1 MNKLIRGGVV
11 SLFVVA
17 GLAGCLS
24 TGRGHGPL
32 DSFVFLS
39 SANKSLAQNVTG
51 AIDERPQPQEIHLV
65 VPPGTDVRALVATL
79 TLNKA
84 AVIAV
89 VSIGS
94 RVVQENGV
102 TPNDFSVPVIYSIE
116 VPGDK
121 KPWPYKVFVR
131 EAQSNARLSTLL
143 IPRGSSLQPAFNPT
157 VHSYALSV
165 PFATTSVRIEAR
177 GESPYMKSIV
187 INGAEFPGAAA
198 GAAVD
203 FQGVQQAAVSIE
215 TLAEDGVTRGRYTLS
230 ITRAAPDS
238 NAALGSL
245 DLQGIQVSPDFSSEQ
260 GEYQALAPFAAKQFV
275 VRARPQSSVAS
286 VSLGA
291 APIGGAAAAPQLQSQ
306 GDPASPAGAMVAFPP
321 GGRLALTITVAAED
335 GTLLQYRVNIRRAP
349 PDRNADLAALSV
361 SAGDMS
367 PVFSPRVVLYN
378 VALPASV
385 ASVVVTAA
393 AASPV
398 ASVSIAELPAL
409 QPASRQSVT
418 IAVDPGAT
426 NAASF
431 IVVAEDGSQ
440 RLYRVQVQRATDGNA
455 LLGMLQLTGA
465 RLVPAFDPSIPQY
478 EARVP
483 PDVGAVVLSARP
495 QSPLASVGI
504 DGAPAQQLGRTVPLQ
519 PGVPRIVVIDVT
531 AQNGSTLRYTLRLT
545 RETPPPAPA
554 PAPVQPAAAAPA
566 APAPVAPVPA
576 RAGAAAA
583 GVTAPA
589 GAAATPAPAQPA
601 AQQPA
606 AGGRT
611 PPPAET
617 PHDRIVVTAGNLK
630 LPGPTVSALTA
641 NGDQIGRQAQITV
654 RYYRTNEVIA
664 QFTAPVE
671 VKPQGLDRLV
681 TLSAQSD
688 AVSLNR
694 DRLVE
699 VETAIRTLA
708 GHFLSYTE
716 AQNADDEVRIDIP
729 FLVFGDNPRLSWPP
743 IGSPTTVTGYLSRT
757 RQGKDRAVD
766 KEDFDRNGKGEYAVS
781 VQIVDDRTNTP
792 LGSDTVYSRPGH
804 ERNTALAFGTSFKVP
819 EGTRVRYLLSA
830 KAKSGK
836 VWTASGVTQVWT
848 TMMSYPA
855 GFQPVLLPVADDL
868 APADAAG
875 SKH

>member
-1 MNKLIRGGVV
+1 MNKLIRGVVV
-11 SLFVVA
+11 SLFVIA

-24 TGRGHGPL
+24 MGRGHGPL

-39 SANKSLAQNVTG
+39 SANKSFAQNIAG
-51 AIDERPQPQEIHLV
+51 AIDERPEPQEIRVV
-65 VPPGTDVRALVATL
+65 VPPGTDMRALVATL

-84 AVIAV
+84 AAISVI
-89 VSIGS
+89 SSGS

-102 TPNDFSVPVIYSIE
+102 TLNDFSVPVIYSIE
-116 VPGDK
+116 VPGEK
-121 KPWPYKVFVR
+121 KPWAYKVFVR

-143 IPRGSSLQPAFNPT
+143 IPQGSSLQPAFNPA
-157 VHSYALSV
+157 VHNYTLNV

-177 GESPYMKSIV
+177 GQSPYMKSV
-187 INGAEFPGAAA
+187 AINGAEFPGAAA

-203 FQGVQQAAVSIE
+203 FQGVQQSAVSIE
-215 TLAEDGVTRGRYTLS
+215 TLAEDGVTRDRYTLS

-238 NAALGSL
+238 NAALASL
-245 DLQGIQVSPDFSSEQ
+245 DLQGIQVSPDFSSAQ
-260 GEYQALAPFAAKQFV
+260 GEYQAFAPFAAKQLV
-275 VRARPQSSVAS
+275 VRARPQSNVAT
-286 VSLGA
+286 VSLAA
-291 APIGGAAAAPQLQSQ
+291 APVGGAVNAPQLQYQ
-306 GDPASPAGAMVAFPP
+306 GDPASQAGATVAFQ
-321 GGRLALTITVAAED
+321 GGRLALTVTVAAED
-335 GTLLQYRVNIRRAP
+335 GTLLQYLVNIRRAP

-361 SAGDMS
+361 SAGDLS
-367 PVFSPRVVLYN
+367 PVFSPRVVLYS
-378 VALPASV
+378 VALPASA

-398 ASVSIAELPAL
+398 ASVSVAELPAL
-409 QPASRQSVT
+409 QPAPRQVVT

-440 RLYRVQVQRATDGNA
+440 RLYRVQVQRAALDGNA
-455 LLGMLQLTGA
+455 LLGLLQLTGA

-478 EARVP
+478 EARVAP
-483 PDVGAVVLSARP
+483 GVEAVVLSARA
-495 QSPLASVGI
+495 QSPVASVGI

-545 RETPPPAPA
+545 RESLPPLVAPAGAATAPAGAPA
-554 PAPVQPAAAAPA
+554 PA
-566 APAPVAPVPA
+566 
-576 RAGAAAA
+576 RAGAAAAA

-589 GAAATPAPAQPA
+589 GAAPTPAPVSPAAAQPA
-601 AQQPA
+601 AGSKA
-606 AGGRT
+606 
-611 PPPAET
+611 PPPAES

-630 LPGPTVSALTA
+630 LPGPTVSALA
-641 NGDQIGRQAQITV
+641 SSGDQIGRLAQITV

-671 VKPQGLDRLV
+671 VRPQGLDRLV
-681 TLSAQSD
+681 TFSAQSD

-699 VETAIRTLA
+699 VETAIRTVA

-743 IGSPTTVTGYLSRT
+743 VGSPTTVTGYLSRT

-819 EGTRVRYLLSA
+819 EGDRVRYLLSA
-830 KAKSGK
+830 KSKNGK

-848 TMMSYPA
+848 TMMSYPT
-855 GFQPVLLPVADDL
+855 GFQPVLLSVADDL
-868 APADAAG
+868 APADGAG
-875 SKH
+875 GKH